1 MRVARIWRH
10 PVKSFVGER
19 ASEVD
24 VGLLGIAGD
33 RHWAVRD
40 HERGGIR
47 GAKKIGELMRFGA
60 TFHGDGSHHVLV
72 TFPDGSVASSRDTDI
87 DERLS
92 AALGRRVGLESLPAD
107 GSTDHFLRGPSDSD
121 DVVAELR
128 GIFGREEHEPLPDF
142 SVFPPEVAMFESPP
156 GTHHDCWPLMVMTT
170 SAMAALRAALPDSVI
185 DDRRFRP
192 SIVVDTGDEPGH
204 PEFSWTG
211 RCARIG
217 DATVEFLAPCPRC
230 VMVTRPVVDGI
241 EEDRRILRHIVSDLD
256 QNLGVYAR
264 VVTGGRVREGDPVGF
279 VPTDAPSS

>member
-19 ASEVD
+19 VSEVD
-24 VGLLGIAGD
+24 IGVLGIEGD

-47 GAKKIGELMRFGA
+47 GAKKIGELMRFTA
-60 TFHGDGSHHVLV
+60 AFHGDGSRHVLV
-72 TFPDGSVASSRDTDI
+72 TFPDGSVASSRDADI

-92 AALGRRVGLESLPAD
+92 AALGRHVGLESLPDD
-107 GSTDHFLRGPSDSD
+107 GSTDHFLRGPADSN
-121 DVVAELR
+121 DVMAELR

-142 SVFPPEVAMFESPP
+142 SVFPPEIATFESPP

-192 SIVVDTGDEPGH
+192 SLVVDTGDEPGH

-211 RCARIG
+211 RRARIG
-217 DATVEFLAPCPRC
+217 DAIVEFLAPCPRC

-241 EEDRRILRHIVSDLD
+241 GEDRRILRHIVADLD

-264 VVTGGRVREGDPVGF
+264 VVAGGRVREGDPVGF
-279 VPTDAPSS
+279 EPTDAPSP